1 MLTRR
6 ASIDIKYKG
15 INISSDI
22 AKDLI
27 SFSYEDAASGES
39 DNIDITLKDEL
50 KKWLGPWAP
59 LEGDTITASILTTN
73 WRKDGDKQKLNCG
86 SFIVDEVGY
95 AGRPITVNIGAIAI
109 PVSTDFREKKKSKTW
124 NKATISKIAGTI
136 AKNAGLPLTFDA
148 TDFIIQFVEQSE
160 TEDISFL
167 HDLCVKNGL
176 AMKVYNNKLV
186 IFSEAKYE
194 AKAVIATIKE
204 SDMLPGWSGK
214 TSLTDA
220 GYGSCL
226 LEYTLPKNN
235 KTYKYTFKSPKAK
248 TTKVLKLNES
258 VTNIAEAERI
268 TKAKLREANKKGT
281 TLTISLP
288 LNLNLIASCNIN
300 IKDIGRFDGKY
311 YIDKV
316 KHTVGGSTSSLELHK
331 VLEGY

>member
-59 LEGDTITASILTTN
+59 LEGDTITASIRTIN
-73 WRKDGDKQKLNCG
+73 WRHDGDSQILNCG
-86 SFIVDEVGY
+86 SFLVDEVSH

-109 PVSTDFREKKKSKTW
+109 PVSTDFREKEKSITW

-136 AKNAGLPLTFDA
+136 AKNAGLSLTFDA
-148 TDFIIQFVEQSE
+148 SDFIIQFVEQSE

-167 HDLCVKNGL
+167 HNLCIKNGL

-194 AKAVIATIKE
+194 AKPAISTLNE
-204 SDMLPGWSGK
+204 SDLLPGWNGK
-214 TSLTDA
+214 TSLTNA
-220 GYGSCL
+220 GYGACL

-235 KTYKYTFKSPKAK
+235 KTYKYTFKAPKARSA
-248 TTKVLKLNES
+248 KVLKINES
-258 VTNIAEAERI
+258 VSSVAEAERL
-268 TKAKLREANKKGT
+268 TKSKLREENKKGT
-281 TLTISLP
+281 ILNISLP
-288 LNLNLIASCNIN
+288 LRLDLIASCNVN
-300 IKDIGRFDGKY
+300 IEDLGRFDGKY
-311 YIDKV
+311 YIDKA
-316 KHTVGGSTSSLELHK
+316 KHTVGGSTTSLELHR

>member
-6 ASIDIKYKG
+6 ASIDLKYKG

-59 LEGDTITASILTTN
+59 LEGDTITASIKTIN
-73 WRKDGDKQKLNCG
+73 WRHDGDSQNLNCG
-86 SFIVDEVGY
+86 SFLVDEVSY

-124 NKATISKIAGTI
+124 NKATIAKIASTI
-136 AKNAGLPLTFDA
+136 AKNAKLSLVFDA
-148 TDFIIQFVEQSE
+148 SDFTIPFVEQSE
-160 TEDISFL
+160 IEDISFL
-167 HDLCVKNGL
+167 HSLCIENGL
-176 AMKVYNNKLV
+176 VMKVYNNKLV

-194 AKAVIATIKE
+194 AKPSIATLKE
-204 SDMLPGWSGK
+204 SDLLPGWSGK
-214 TSLTDA
+214 TTLTNA
-220 GYGSCL
+220 GYGACL

-235 KTYKYTFKSPKAK
+235 KTYKYTFKVPNAK
-248 TTKVLKLNES
+248 TSKVLKINES
-258 VTNIAEAERI
+258 VSSIAEAERL
-268 TKAKLREANKKGT
+268 TKSKLREENKKGT
-281 TLTISLP
+281 TLNVSLP
-288 LNLNLIASCNIN
+288 LRLDLIASCNVN
-300 IKDIGRFDGKY
+300 IKDLGRFDGKY
-311 YIDKV
+311 YIDKA
-316 KHTVGGSTSSLELHK
+316 KHTVGGSTTALELHR

>member
-15 INISSDI
+15 TNISSDI
-22 AKDLI
+22 SKDLI
-27 SFSYEDAASGES
+27 NFSYEDAASGES

-59 LEGDTITASILTTN
+59 LEGDIITASIKTTN
-73 WRKDGDKQKLNCG
+73 WRHEGDSQKLNCG
-86 SFIVDEVGY
+86 SFVVDEVSH
-95 AGRPITVNIGAIAI
+95 AGRPITVNIGSIAI
-109 PVSTDFREKKKSKTW
+109 PPNTDFREKKKSKTW

-136 AKNAGLPLTFDA
+136 AKGAKLSLIFDA

-194 AKAVIATIKE
+194 AKPVIATLKE
-204 SDMLPGWSGK
+204 SDLLPSWNGK
-214 TSLTDA
+214 TSLTNT
-220 GYGSCL
+220 GYGACL

-235 KTYKYTFKSPKAK
+235 TTYKYTFKVPNAK
-248 TTKVLKLNES
+248 TSKVLKINES
-258 VTNIAEAERI
+258 VSSVAEAERL
-268 TKAKLREANKKGT
+268 TKSKLREENKKGT
-281 TLTISLP
+281 TLSIALP
-288 LNLNLIASCNIN
+288 LRLDLIASCNVN
-300 IKDIGRFDGKY
+300 IKDLGGFNGKY
-311 YIDKV
+311 YIDKA
-316 KHTVGGSTSSLELHK
+316 KHTVGGSTTSLELHR